1 MSQLTAKKRRKLYLG
16 PDTEF
21 VVPRSTRWYSQQSTS
36 SASATATTRLA
47 GVLNSPPDSSHA
59 SQTSPGDRCLTDG
72 CSVDTSSIGVRT
84 EVPEGSDDFFNSA
97 HGVGDN
103 AYQSPEECPD
113 NESNHS
119 ENDSEDGDTRPFRDT
134 DQDPSSGTE
143 EDSGDYLCGD
153 GASVNR
159 DQNPGAEGDISG
171 DRSSVPSFD
180 ESELL
185 ARCIADFGTKTLPG
199 SATTIA
205 VAIVLIMSFIAAHGL
220 SWSDVDD
227 LLKLVEALF
236 GFEKCGLPQSKYLLR
251 KLWSANCDSVSKY
264 HYCCSQCGKLL
275 DISSDKIHL
284 TCNVCRSTVKV
295 SDVKSGGTFF
305 SILDVGMQLSSTIES
320 LSGVLFENLSKL
332 KQQAEVGCHLIRDIT
347 SGMMHRTLR
356 EKGVLRW
363 SDLTITL
370 NTDGSP
376 LYKSSNSSKWPIQ
389 MIINEL
395 PAPYRYKN
403 VILGGVWY
411 GRKHPNMLVFLEKF
425 VESLCRT
432 GELIWK
438 YSSTVIHSK
447 IYTICVGVDA
457 PARAAVGNQVQ
468 FNSFLAARGAWLVE
482 KAKRGA

>member
-16 PDTEF
+16 PDIEF

-47 GVLNSPPDSSHA
+47 GVLNSPPDSSQA

-72 CSVDTSSIGVRT
+72 CSVYTSSIGVRT

-185 ARCIADFGTKTLPG
+185 ARCVADFGTKKTSGISNHNCSRYRSNNVVHSG
-199 SATTIA
+199 SRPFL
-205 VAIVLIMSFIAAHGL
+205 VCCGR
-220 SWSDVDD
+220 
-227 LLKLVEALF
+227 LVET
-236 GFEKCGLPQSKYLLR
+236 CGSLVRFR
-251 KLWSANCDSVSKY
+251 KV
-264 HYCCSQCGKLL
+264 
-275 DISSDKIHL
+275 
-284 TCNVCRSTVKV
+284 R
-295 SDVKSGGTFF
+295 
-305 SILDVGMQLSSTIES
+305 
-320 LSGVLFENLSKL
+320 
-332 KQQAEVGCHLIRDIT
+332 
-347 SGMMHRTLR
+347 
-356 EKGVLRW
+356 
-363 SDLTITL
+363 
-370 NTDGSP
+370 P
-376 LYKSSNSSKWPIQ
+376 
-389 MIINEL
+389 
-395 PAPYRYKN
+395 
-403 VILGGVWY
+403 
-411 GRKHPNMLVFLEKF
+411 
-425 VESLCRT
+425 
-432 GELIWK
+432 
-438 YSSTVIHSK
+438 
-447 IYTICVGVDA
+447 
-457 PARAAVGNQVQ
+457 AAVEIPTEEIVVREMRFRQQ
-468 FNSFLAARGAWLVE
+468 IPLLL
-482 KAKRGA
+482 

>member
-47 GVLNSPPDSSHA
+47 GILNSPPDSSHA
-59 SQTSPGDRCLTDG
+59 SQATPGDRCLTDG

-103 AYQSPEECPD
+103 AYQSPEEY

-134 DQDPSSGTE
+134 DQDPSSGTA

-185 ARCIADFGTKTLPG
+185 ARCVADFGTKTLPG

-220 SWSDVDD
+220 SWSAVDD

-251 KLWSANCDSVSKY
+251 KLWSAKCDSVRKY

-284 TCNVCRSTVKV
+284 TCNVCRSTVKL
-295 SDVKSGGTFF
+295 SDVKSGGHIFF
-305 SILDVGMQLSSTIES
+305 PFWMLECN
-320 LSGVLFENLSKL
+320 F
-332 KQQAEVGCHLIRDIT
+332 
-347 SGMMHRTLR
+347 
-356 EKGVLRW
+356 
-363 SDLTITL
+363 
-370 NTDGSP
+370 
-376 LYKSSNSSKWPIQ
+376 
-389 MIINEL
+389 
-395 PAPYRYKN
+395 PA
-403 VILGGVWY
+403 L
-411 GRKHPNMLVFLEKF
+411 
-425 VESLCRT
+425 
-432 GELIWK
+432 
-438 YSSTVIHSK
+438 
-447 IYTICVGVDA
+447 
-457 PARAAVGNQVQ
+457 
-468 FNSFLAARGAWLVE
+468 
-482 KAKRGA
+482 